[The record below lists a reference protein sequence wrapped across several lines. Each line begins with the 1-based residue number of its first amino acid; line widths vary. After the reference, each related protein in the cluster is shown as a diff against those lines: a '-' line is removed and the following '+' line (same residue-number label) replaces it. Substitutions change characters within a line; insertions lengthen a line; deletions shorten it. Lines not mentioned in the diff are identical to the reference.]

1 MGRNGDKQYM
11 QLGIQRERLSKVDV
25 RQLNPLVIAFIGD
38 AAYELYIRNH
48 ILTVNSE
55 MSPHKMHLEAIKYVK
70 AHAQS
75 EFVKML
81 MDELTEEEVY
91 YFKKGRN
98 AKSGTVPKNA
108 DVQEYRYATGFEC
121 LVGYLYLTEQDER
134 LEYIF
139 ERIVRNKE
147 D

>member
-1 MGRNGDKQYM
+1 M

>member
-1 MGRNGDKQYM
+1 M
-11 QLGIQRERLSKVDV
+11 QLGIQREKLSKVDV
-25 RQLNPLVIAFIGD
+25 RQLNPLILAFIGD
-38 AAYELYIRNH
+38 AAYELYIRGH
-48 ILTVNSE
+48 ILTVSSE
-55 MSPHKMHLEAIKYVK
+55 LSPHKMHVEAIKYVK

-75 EFVKML
+75 EFVKMI

-139 ERIVRNKE
+139 DRIVGNKE
-147 D
+147 EN

>member
-1 MGRNGDKQYM
+1 M
-11 QLGIQRERLSKVDV
+11 QLGIQREKLSKVDV
-25 RQLNPLVIAFIGD
+25 RQLNPLILAFIGD

-55 MSPHKMHLEAIKYVK
+55 MSPHKMHVEAIKYVK

-139 ERIVRNKE
+139 ERIVCNKGE
-147 D
+147 N

>member
-1 MGRNGDKQYM
+1 M
-11 QLGIQRERLSKVDV
+11 QLRIQRGKLSKIDI
-25 RQLNPLVIAFIGD
+25 RQLSPLILAFIGD

-75 EFVKML
+75 EFVKRL
-81 MDELTEEEVY
+81 MDELSEEEVY

-108 DVQEYRYATGFEC
+108 DVQEYRHATGFEC
-121 LVGYLYLTEQDER
+121 LIGYLYLTEQDER

-139 ERIVRNKE
+139 EKIVDYKE
-147 D
+147 EI

>member
-1 MGRNGDKQYM
+1 MQMKIQMGK
-11 QLGIQRERLSKVDV
+11 LSKVDI
-25 RQLNPLVIAFIGD
+25 RQLSPLILAFIWD
-38 AAYELYIRNH
+38 AVYELYIRNH

-55 MSPHKMHLEAIKYVK
+55 LSPHKMHLQTIKYVK

-75 EFVKML
+75 EFVKRL
-81 MDELTEEEVY
+81 IDELTEEEFY

-121 LVGYLYLTEQDER
+121 LIGFLYLTEQDER
-134 LEYIF
+134 LECIF
-139 ERIVRNKE
+139 EKIVNYKE
-147 D
+147 EI